1 MKILS
6 IDADAKTV
14 KGLKK
19 GYRTAISYLAP
30 SNASGVM
37 NTCPSAS
44 KGCRAAC
51 LYGAGRA
58 KFTPSIPKARINKT
72 KFFHSDPVG
81 YGQQLY
87 KELKAHQKSSA
98 RKGLTPTVR
107 LNGTSDIAWEDF
119 ILEET
124 GKNVFESFPDL
135 QFYDYTKRT
144 NRVADYVDGKL
155 PKNYH
160 LTFSKS
166 ENTSDEQVAQL
177 LGWGVNV
184 AVVYGKELPETDF
197 GGFEVINGDETDLR
211 FADPMGKVVGL
222 KYKPS
227 AGEAEKVKPFIRQTK
242 TVVPEVA

>member
-58 KFTPSIPKARINKT
+58 KFTPAIPKARINKT
-72 KFFHSDPVG
+72 KIFQNMG

-87 KELKAHQKSSA
+87 KELKAHQKS
-98 RKGLTPTVR
+98 L
-107 LNGTSDIAWEDF
+107 
-119 ILEET
+119 
-124 GKNVFESFPDL
+124 
-135 QFYDYTKRT
+135 
-144 NRVADYVDGKL
+144 RVKA
-155 PKNYH
+155 
-160 LTFSKS
+160 
-166 ENTSDEQVAQL
+166 
-177 LGWGVNV
+177 
-184 AVVYGKELPETDF
+184 
-197 GGFEVINGDETDLR
+197 
-211 FADPMGKVVGL
+211 
-222 KYKPS
+222 
-227 AGEAEKVKPFIRQTK
+227 
-242 TVVPEVA
+242 